1 MGGFRPLIRYASS
14 KGAEKGIMHYDFC
27 RIQQTLRVT
36 LVMEVKITDYIW
48 DIEEILGL
56 VL

>member
-1 MGGFRPLIRYASS
+1 
-14 KGAEKGIMHYDFC
+14 MHCDFC

-36 LVMEVKITDYIW
+36 LAMEAKITDYIW

>member
-1 MGGFRPLIRYASS
+1 
-14 KGAEKGIMHYDFC
+14 MHYDFC